1 MRVHAVDLLTD
12 MLGGPQPSAIHGA
25 MRMIAAEGRGAVV
38 LIREAVANSLS
49 ERVRRMTGSPRP
61 LQSLRDYGV
70 GAQILVD
77 LGVNDMVLLS
87 NTHRTVVGLE
97 AYGLNIVDQRPIE
110 GVCE

>member
-1 MRVHAVDLLTD
+1 M
-12 MLGGPQPSAIHGA
+12 
-25 MRMIAAEGRGAVV
+25 
-38 LIREAVANSLS
+38 
-49 ERVRRMTGSPRP
+49 
-61 LQSLRDYGV
+61 

-97 AYGLNIVDQRPIE
+97 AYGLNIVDQRPID